1 MATFI
6 VSALGGNWSS
16 TTTWVGGVL
25 PAVGDDIVANVT
37 SGSLTVD
44 SNRTCLTINFT
55 NYTNTFT
62 INNGFTLNITGTTI
76 TLGSGMTFATGTT
89 GVLSTSTN
97 TAAAVAI
104 AFNGITIPRLTIGKL
119 TFPNTQTIT
128 ISGATPTVQNLICQS
143 GVLVTVTL
151 AGVNLIVTTS
161 LSIPVNNVL
170 AGLPLTITGTCTIN
184 TVGNLNTGFTVS
196 AGSTVVLANTLNLG
210 GGTITFPIGS
220 FLSNPSNYFLS
231 NNSSGIILNTSPVT
245 WYGFIQT
252 VQGTTFITSDLNIG
266 AGGINISQ
274 IISPIIFNGAFA
286 VNVNGSVVVNTISL
300 TSATLNLTGSGTL
313 NLFGFSGSN
322 NIVNIATGASYAIV
336 SSSLSLNLI
345 IFNLVGTATCS
356 VPAIHTLTLTSSTLT
371 TNNTSTGA
379 NIVGGS
385 EIQWKNISIV
395 FTNTI
400 TYTTTV
406 LGNLAG
412 ANATVSAINTG
423 KMLVY
428 GNLSIIAGGIFSG
441 TSTIEFTGSVAASW
455 GTGAYQNNII
465 VSKSGGAVV
474 TAASAI
480 TWGFTS
486 RTLTLNSTVNFSTNS
501 NTFTL
506 NSTPLT
512 INNSSVSQFFNI
524 TVPNNGVLN
533 INNNTTPILGT
544 LSLAGSATFAGTY
557 GWTCGTL
564 SLTAAGT
571 FTITLQNSVTY
582 TTTISAILTGGTN
595 AARYTMTSNDATIRA
610 IWTLSNGASQ
620 LLTYVNGTRI
630 DSSLGQTVYSF
641 GGTLTDTINWLLLTT
656 PGTVAYTF
664 VN

>member
-1 MATFI
+1 MATAT

-16 TTTWVGGVL
+16 TTTWVGL
-25 PAVGDDIVANVT
+25 AIPAVGDDIVANAT
-37 SGSLTVD
+37 SGPLTVD

-55 NYTNTFT
+55 GYTNTFT

-76 TLGSGMTFATGTT
+76 TLGSGMTYTQGTT

-97 TAAAVAI
+97 VAAAVAI

-128 ISGATPTVQNLICQS
+128 ISGANPTVQNLICQS
-143 GVLVTVTL
+143 GITATITL
-151 AGVNLIVTTS
+151 AVVNLIVTTS
-161 LSIPVNNVL
+161 LSIPVNNTL
-170 AGLPLTITGTCTIN
+170 AGLPLTITGTCTFN

-274 IISPIIFNGAFA
+274 AISPIFFNGAFA

-412 ANATVSAINTG
+412 TNAISAINTG

-428 GNLSIIAGGIFSG
+428 GNLTLVAGTFSG

-501 NTFTL
+501 NKSIF
-506 NSTPLT
+506 
-512 INNSSVSQFFNI
+512 
-524 TVPNNGVLN
+524 
-533 INNNTTPILGT
+533 
-544 LSLAGSATFAGTY
+544 
-557 GWTCGTL
+557 
-564 SLTAAGT
+564 
-571 FTITLQNSVTY
+571 
-582 TTTISAILTGGTN
+582 
-595 AARYTMTSNDATIRA
+595 
-610 IWTLSNGASQ
+610 
-620 LLTYVNGTRI
+620 
-630 DSSLGQTVYSF
+630 
-641 GGTLTDTINWLLLTT
+641 
-656 PGTVAYTF
+656 
-664 VN
+664 